1 MSIRRNIGV
10 RILCLALIGV
20 PTVAPSLA
28 EAACGAVS
36 CFIVIGSQQQIPQKG
51 LLTMNVFYTLTPMS
65 QQEGTS
71 AVIPAVDQDRRRLIL
86 DHHREVR
93 SLTQTA
99 TLDLNYGVTD
109 RFGIEVT
116 LPYLSRPHHH
126 IDGLGESNGGAGNNV
141 DFYDNGMG
149 DMRLTAKYNL
159 LPTLTSMV
167 VTGVGI
173 ELPTGKWNSRAAN
186 NGVQESP
193 LQLGRGQVGLIGS
206 VYQTYELLPHRL
218 NQFSFASYRHTFRNN
233 AGYQF
238 GDEYTLNAG
247 FNLVTVPW
255 LVLTQQVNYRYLTH
269 DNMSASLRRS
279 ATPSDTPYPDDP
291 IVVDPLIRDRRVP
304 NTGSTYLA
312 YTPGFQINADDTT
325 SFYFFAQIPVARD
338 FNNNLAQDVSYTFGL
353 TKYFD
358 TNAWGKKPATEG

>member
-1 MSIRRNIGV
+1 MVPMYRHICA

-20 PTVAPSLA
+20 PTVAPSPA
-28 EAACGAVS
+28 DAACGSVT

-51 LLTMNVFYTLTPMS
+51 LLTMNVFYSLTPMTLPS
-65 QQEGTS
+65 GTTG
-71 AVIPAVDQDRRRLIL
+71 VIPAVDQDRRRMIL
-86 DHHREVR
+86 DHHQETRTI
-93 SLTQTA
+93 TQTA

-116 LPYLSRPHHH
+116 LPYLSRTHHH
-126 IDGLGESNGGAGNNV
+126 IDGLGEANGGAGNNV
-141 DFYDNGMG
+141 DFYDNGIG
-149 DMRLTAKYNL
+149 DLRLTAKYNL
-159 LPTLTSMV
+159 LQTLRSML
-167 VTGVGI
+167 VTGVGV
-173 ELPTGKWNSRAAN
+173 ELPTGKYNSRDAAN
-186 NGVQESP
+186 AVMEAP
-193 LQLGRGQVGLIGS
+193 TQLGRGQAGLIGS
-206 VYQTYELLPHRL
+206 VYQTYEIIPHRL

-279 ATPSDTPYPDDP
+279 ATPSDPVYPDDP
-291 IVVDPLIRDRRVP
+291 IVIDPLIRDRRVP

-338 FNNNLAQDVSYTFGL
+338 SNNNLAQDVSFTFGL

-358 TNAWGKKPATEG
+358 TNAWGKKPAEG